1 MTQYSLKA
9 KDLST
14 ALELHAAPP
23 KADGKNADEASST
36 SSLGE
41 LNTMLAKRQKSIGKE
56 NRDKLAASRATKS
69 TAAMSYMPGQTIP
82 QGGAFTSIA
91 QSQADTEEMFGMPGQ
106 GQNVMNYPYMC
117 DQGEELQFAD
127 KIKMMNSQ

>member
-1 MTQYSLKA
+1 
-9 KDLST
+9 
-14 ALELHAAPP
+14 
-23 KADGKNADEASST
+23 
-36 SSLGE
+36 
-41 LNTMLAKRQKSIGKE
+41 MLAKRQKSIGKE
-56 NRDKLAASRATKS
+56 NRDKIAPSRATKS

-117 DQGEELQFAD
+117 D
-127 KIKMMNSQ
+127 